1 MKTKRLLA
9 ALTASALVA
18 TLFAGCGGSGSGS
31 DNAAA
36 DSGSAD
42 TSSSASAGKTTVN
55 VWATG
60 SDNVRQIFETLVED
74 FNTNSEYKDTYEAKL
89 NFLLSGTGGATLPDM
104 LISSYKANQEKT
116 DFDVMDLGDEDVTK
130 VLSMVGEDAIQPLDF
145 SKIPNAEKVSAKPI
159 ALEGKLQPYRGTTVV
174 LAYNSDKIPEN
185 EVPTTYDELEQWI
198 KDHPGR
204 FVYNT
209 PGTGGAGDSFART
222 TVYNLIDDPSAL
234 TSSDPKWM
242 EQWDAGFE
250 KLKELHPYMYKSG
263 GTIVYP
269 NKNQGA
275 LDLLTQGEI
284 DMCPMWADM
293 VLSQRKAGIVPESVK
308 ITTIQPSFQGSV
320 QGICVPA
327 SSSNPEGGFAFIN
340 YILSADAQTLLVQQ
354 MAAIP
359 VVTDGVDLSGA
370 EDLMNLDTSK
380 FRTMGI
386 GDLGTDFNAR
396 WDDEIG
402 TLG

>member
-9 ALTASALVA
+9 ALTASALMA
-18 TLFAGCGGSGSGS
+18 SMMAGCGGS
-31 DNAAA
+31 DKPADDAAA
-36 DSGSAD
+36 NSGNDA
-42 TSSSASAGKTTVN
+42 SASADAGDNKNFT

-60 SDNVRQIFETLVED
+60 SDNVRQIFETLVKD
-74 FNTNSEYKDTYEAKL
+74 FNTNSEYAGKYEAKL
-89 NFLLSGTGGATLPDM
+89 NFVLSGTGGATLADM
-104 LISSYKANQEKT
+104 LISSYKANQETT

-130 VLSMVGEDAIQPLDF
+130 VLSLTGEDVLMPLDYDL
-145 SKIPNAEKVSAKPI
+145 IPNAAKVSAKPI
-159 ALEGKLQPYRGTTVV
+159 VMEGKLQPYRGTTVV
-174 LAYNSDKIPEN
+174 LAYNSEKIPEN

-204 FVYNT
+204 FSYNT
-209 PGTGGAGDSFART
+209 AGTGGAGDSFIRT
-222 TVYNLIDDPSAL
+222 TIYNQIPDESAA

-263 GTIVYP
+263 GTVVYP

-275 LDLLTQGEI
+275 LDLLVQGEI

-293 VLSQRKAGIVPESVK
+293 VLSQRKVGTVPQSIK
-308 ITTIQPSFQGSV
+308 ITTITPSFQGAM
-320 QGICVPA
+320 QGIAVPA
-327 SSSNPEGGFAFIN
+327 SSSNPEGGMAFIN
-340 YILSADAQTLLVQQ
+340 YILSPEAQTLLVQD

-359 VVTDGVDLSGA
+359 VITDGVDLTGA

-380 FRTMGI
+380 FRTLGI
-386 GDLGTDFNAR
+386 GDLGTELNAR
-396 WDDEIG
+396 WDEEIG
-402 TLG
+402 SLG